1 MPSIINWKGNFMS
14 EKFNSVCDICGKPY
28 RVCNSC
34 KDIKSFTPWRT
45 ITDTMD
51 HYKIFLVLSNYTNT
65 KDRARAK
72 QELETCNLS
81 ELETF
86 RPEIKAVIKEI
97 MAEDKVV
104 KQEDVKTEPV
114 KKTVRKTSV
123 NKVASEVK
131 TDEVKDDI
139 E

>member
-1 MPSIINWKGNFMS
+1 MAEKINAY
-14 EKFNSVCDICGKPY
+14 CDICGCGY
-28 RVCNSC
+28 HICNSC

-65 KDRARAK
+65 KDKVKAK
-72 QELETCNLS
+72 QELETCDLS

-97 MAEDKVV
+97 TDENKIASG
-104 KQEDVKTEPV
+104 PV
-114 KKTVRKTSV
+114 KKAVRKTTV
-123 NKVASEVK
+123 KNTSELK
-131 TDEVKDDI
+131 TDEVKNDN

>member
-1 MPSIINWKGNFMS
+1 MS

-72 QELETCNLS
+72 QALETCDLS

-97 MAEDKVV
+97 MAEDKIV
-104 KQEDVKTEPV
+104 KQE
-114 KKTVRKTSV
+114 
-123 NKVASEVK
+123 EVK
-131 TDEVKDDI
+131 S
-139 E
+139 

>member
-1 MPSIINWKGNFMS
+1 MPSILNWKGFYMA
-14 EKFNSVCDICGKPY
+14 EKINAYCDICGCGY
-28 RVCNSC
+28 HICNSC

-65 KDRARAK
+65 KDKVKAK
-72 QELETCNLS
+72 QELETCDLS

-86 RPEIKAVIKEI
+86 RSEIKAVIKEI
-97 MAEDKVV
+97 MAEDKIV
-104 KQEDVKTEPV
+104 KQEEVKSEPV
-114 KKTVRKTSV
+114 KKIVRKTTV
-123 NKVASEVK
+123 NKVTSEVK
-131 TDEVKDDI
+131 TDEVKNDI

>member
-1 MPSIINWKGNFMS
+1 MAEKINAY
-14 EKFNSVCDICGKPY
+14 CDICGCGY
-28 RVCNSC
+28 HICNSC

-65 KDRARAK
+65 KDKVKAK
-72 QELETCNLS
+72 QELETCDLS

-97 MAEDKVV
+97 TDENKIA
-104 KQEDVKTEPV
+104 KQETVKSGPV
-114 KKTVRKTSV
+114 KKAVRKTTV
-123 NKVASEVK
+123 KNTSEIK
-131 TDEVKDDI
+131 TDEVKNDN

>member
-1 MPSIINWKGNFMS
+1 MS
-14 EKFNSVCDICGKPY
+14 EKFNSICDICGKPY

-34 KDIKSFTPWRT
+34 TDIKSFTPWRT

-65 KDRARAK
+65 KDKVRAK
-72 QELETCNLS
+72 QELETCDLS

-97 MAEDKVV
+97 MAEDKIV
-104 KQEDVKTEPV
+104 KQEEVKSEPV
-114 KKTVRKTSV
+114 KKAVRKTTV
-123 NKVASEVK
+123 NKVTSEVK
-131 TDEVKDDI
+131 TDEVKNDI
-139 E
+139 K